1 MVVHTQGG
9 KRRLRSGLTAAI
21 LAGVAGVAAEAHA
34 AGPITSAYYAQGQY
48 AENYGVGITFS
59 GTPFATSQID
69 QINEFSNPDPAPG
82 NSDPNF
88 PSANI
93 LFGADFTSMITA
105 AAAGTYTFTET
116 SDDPGYLFVDGALV
130 ASTPGD
136 HLPSTGT
143 GSVFLTAGAHSFE
156 YQMSNAGG
164 PCCAEADVELPTGVA
179 YSMSAAPEPGTWA
192 LMLAGVGVAGFALR
206 RRSTALKFA

>member
-1 MVVHTQGG
+1 MNSMQG
-9 KRRLRSGLTAAI
+9 RARLRTALAAAALTA
-21 LAGVAGVAAEAHA
+21 VAGAAAQA
-34 AGPITSAYYAQGQY
+34 RADGPITSRYYNQGQY
-48 AENYGVGITFS
+48 SEIYGVGITFS
-59 GTPFATSQID
+59 GTPFATSQISE
-69 QINEFSNPDPAPG
+69 INEFSNPDPAPG

-88 PSANI
+88 PSANV
-93 LFGADFTSMITA
+93 LFGADFTSLINA

-164 PCCAEADVELPTGVA
+164 PCCAEADVELPMGVV

-192 LMLAGVGVAGFALR
+192 LMMAGVGLAGLALR
-206 RRSTALKFA
+206 RRRGGTLAAA